1 MIATAPP
8 YAGAAYTT
16 GSRGTMSEAR
26 ILLQYHTSVL
36 GRATFVVFLCAS
48 VAAVAFLAVPLVLL
62 AMQTGGGAGMG
73 LAIAGLLMGLL
84 GAACAMLSGL
94 RAFGSGLRLSL
105 TNEGF
110 KYDGLFRVLRVRWK
124 RIESF
129 ELSEGDFIVRLK
141 VKVRTETRGT
151 QHLKLDVGGL
161 NPPKE
166 EVLRVFSESTG
177 LPLPAPK
184 KSKRKAAKQ
193 QEEAGDND
201 TEKQAA

>member
-1 MIATAPP
+1 MATA
-8 YAGAAYTT
+8 
-16 GSRGTMSEAR
+16 SEPR
-26 ILLQYHTSVL
+26 ILLQYHTSMP

-48 VAAVAFLAVPLVLL
+48 LAAVAFVAVPLVLL
-62 AMQTGGGAGMG
+62 AMQTGGGIGMG
-73 LAIAGLLMGLL
+73 MAVAGLLLGLI
-84 GAACAMLSGL
+84 GSACAMLCGL
-94 RAFGSGLRLSL
+94 RAFGSGLRLTT

-110 KYDGLFRVLRVRWK
+110 KYEGLFRVARVRWK

-129 ELSEGDFIVRLK
+129 SLSEGDFIVRLT

-151 QHLKLDVGGL
+151 QTLKLDVGGL

-184 KSKRKAAKQ
+184 KGKRKAAKQ
-193 QEEAGDND
+193 GDAAD
-201 TEKQAA
+201 DAEKAAA